1 MTTQVLYPLGGS
13 LPNIAGNMTSTR
25 TGREVARGTGC
36 HMLDR
41 IIRLLVAD
49 DEPLL
54 RTLLVRMLD
63 NHPGIDVV
71 GECENGVEAVA
82 RTAKLKPNLVLMDVS
97 MPVMNGLEATRRL
110 LQMQPGIK
118 VLIYSGGRT
127 MQNLED
133 AVAAGAVGYQLKDG
147 DFARLV
153 AAIRTVAAEQ
163 TAWPEPW
170 TANIRALHSEPLLP
184 RFGSRRG
191 KAPGVTGL

>member
-1 MTTQVLYPLGGS
+1 
-13 LPNIAGNMTSTR
+13 
-25 TGREVARGTGC
+25 
-36 HMLDR
+36 MLDR

-63 NHPGIDVV
+63 NHPGIEVV